1 MVNISKSCLITGITG
16 QDGSYLAELL
26 LSNGYEVHGLIR
38 RLSRPNLGNIKHIMD
53 RITAHDGDLLDQS
66 SLNAAVKAAQ
76 PDLIFNLAS
85 QSFVATSFK
94 QPVLT
99 AEITGLGVIRMLAAM
114 KEYAPDARFLQAS
127 SSEMFGRA
135 IMSPQNEQ
143 TRFHPRSPYGIS
155 KLFGY
160 WACVNYREAYDMFIA
175 NAICYNHESPRRG
188 FEFVTRKI
196 SSIVAEIHLG
206 IRDKLVLGNTAAKR
220 DWGYA
225 PDYVDLMF
233 RILQYKI
240 PMDFIGATGESHSVA
255 DFVDEAF
262 KIVGRD
268 PDKYVLTDKRFMR
281 PAEIEDLRGD
291 ASKARRLLDW
301 EATVRF
307 HELVKIMVEADIARL
322 EAHPEEWY

>member
-1 MVNISKSCLITGITG
+1 MGKVVLITGVTG
-16 QDGSYLAELL
+16 QDGSYLAELCL
-26 LSNGYEVHGLIR
+26 EKGYDVYGLVR
-38 RLSRPNLGNIKHIMD
+38 RLSRPNVGNIKHVMD
-53 RITAHDGDLLDQS
+53 DMTLVDGDLLDQS
-66 SLNAAVKAAQ
+66 SLNFAVKESE
-76 PDLIFNLAS
+76 PDYIFNLAS

-99 AEITGLGVIRMLAAM
+99 AEVTGLGVIRMLAAM

-127 SSEMFGRA
+127 SSEMYGQA
-135 IMSPQNEQ
+135 TVSPQHEL

-160 WACVNYREAYDMFIA
+160 WACVNYREAYDMFVA

-196 SSIVAEIHLG
+196 SSAVAEIHLG
-206 IRDKLVLGNTAAKR
+206 VRRKLVLGNTSARR

-225 PDYVDLMF
+225 PDYVDLMY
-233 RILQYKI
+233 RILQYKE
-240 PMDFIGATGESHSVA
+240 PHDFVGATGENYSVQ

-262 KIVGRD
+262 KVVGRD
-268 PDKYVLTDKRFMR
+268 PDKYVLTDKMFMR

-301 EATVRF
+301 EAKVRF
-307 HELVKIMVEADIARL
+307 PELVRIMVEADLDRMESA
-322 EAHPEEWY
+322 